1 MGLWSI
7 PVARKGG
14 LCCLFHRYTRILV
27 IHLRDTLIRATGP
40 PTDASFEAELLA
52 RTRHCQLFIFDY
64 TASSLP
70 RGLSIHATSPA
81 RFDEFYAPLDT
92 LKYDDKLDYWDSRHI
107 LQRAHFKPY
116 RIAGFDAHGA
126 SDTPKT
132 YTLESLMRQNGVAI
146 FQYVFTILCS
156 FLISLLYRAYPHRR
170 FEDRPRRL
178 GIRHA
183 YNFSQARP
191 RIY

>member
-1 MGLWSI
+1 ML
-7 PVARKGG
+7 
-14 LCCLFHRYTRILV
+14 LFPFS
-27 IHLRDTLIRATGP
+27 TGP

-52 RTRHCQLFIFDY
+52 RTRHCQLFIFDH

-70 RGLSIHATSPA
+70 RGLSTHATSPA

-92 LKYDDKLDYWDSRHI
+92 LNYDDKLDYWDSRHI

-126 SDTPKT
+126 GDTPKT
-132 YTLESLMRQNGVAI
+132 FTLESLMRQNGVAI

-156 FLISLLYRAYPHRR
+156 FLISLLYRTYPH
-170 FEDRPRRL
+170 
-178 GIRHA
+178 
-183 YNFSQARP
+183 
-191 RIY
+191 